1 MSHQVRLTMI
11 FGVLLLGLVG
21 KLLFEEHFA
30 AADSPE
36 KKAPAPTTDSTDG
49 KELFFVYSVNVVGE
63 IDVCGCKRKKVRQG
77 SITRRGSY
85 LRQAQYV
92 HPNMIVVDGGNAL
105 LGPDDKR
112 TTAHELEQTLEK
124 SKVLVEAY
132 NRLGYGAMAVGNYD
146 LLLGLENLKQ
156 LEEMAKFPF
165 ISANLADA
173 ETGELIFPPTAE
185 VESGG
190 VKVGLV
196 GLTLETIPQYYL
208 DKSSPN
214 RKLKLTDA
222 LAAAEKYV
230 SELRTRNDIVV
241 VMSINDVNRNREIAE
256 KVAGIDFL
264 IDPLIE
270 LGNHKLWVDKE
281 QLQEKIGETVM
292 VRTDAQGARLGTID
306 FTVYPNSRPYLDGA
320 EAELV
325 EGKSWYWFE
334 RVSLEPHMLEDPEI
348 ELLVQA
354 YRNQAS
360 VVDVAKLPPLPNKDH
375 FLTATTCQACHTEQY
390 DFWKG
395 TTHADAFAS
404 LEETG
409 DQWRQDCIGCHVVG
423 YGQAFIAPA
432 DAEPYKDVQ
441 CENCHGLNPQH
452 PTDPA
457 AHKWGPVQEMA
468 CLTCHN
474 KEQTREDFIFF
485 RERPKVACPPLQR
498 P

>member
-1 MSHQVRLTMI
+1 MEEPSMSHQVRLTMI

-270 LGNHKLWVDKE
+270 LGQSQTL
-281 QLQEKIGETVM
+281 G
-292 VRTDAQGARLGTID
+292 RQGAASGEDRRNGDGTNRRPGCTTRYHRLHGVSQ
-306 FTVYPNSRPYLDGA
+306 FT
-320 EAELV
+320 
-325 EGKSWYWFE
+325 
-334 RVSLEPHMLEDPEI
+334 
-348 ELLVQA
+348 
-354 YRNQAS
+354 
-360 VVDVAKLPPLPNKDH
+360 PLPRR
-375 FLTATTCQACHTEQY
+375 C
-390 DFWKG
+390 
-395 TTHADAFAS
+395 
-404 LEETG
+404 
-409 DQWRQDCIGCHVVG
+409 
-423 YGQAFIAPA
+423 
-432 DAEPYKDVQ
+432 
-441 CENCHGLNPQH
+441 
-452 PTDPA
+452 
-457 AHKWGPVQEMA
+457 
-468 CLTCHN
+468 
-474 KEQTREDFIFF
+474 
-485 RERPKVACPPLQR
+485 
-498 P
+498 